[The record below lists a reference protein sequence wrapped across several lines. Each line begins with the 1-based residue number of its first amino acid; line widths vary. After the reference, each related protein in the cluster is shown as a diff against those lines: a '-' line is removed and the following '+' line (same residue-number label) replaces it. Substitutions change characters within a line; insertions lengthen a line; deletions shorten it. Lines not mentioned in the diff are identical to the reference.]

1 MIVNLIKYSKVLL
14 ICFLFLVISPK
25 LVKSQELGGAFVM
38 SSVGSIQNL
47 SNNSM
52 PVTFSSNIACLN
64 IQNGTS
70 ILISENGNGSFE
82 MNCKISAKFNSL
94 GIQLFPNPVS
104 SISKIKLL
112 NTPPM
117 NENFVITVW
126 GADGFKLIVEK
137 TSGFEMI
144 VGKTIDFSKLTPGA
158 YVVQVESSNFLDALK
173 FIKAK

>member
-1 MIVNLIKYSKVLL
+1 MNFKKYYKVILT
-14 ICFLFLVISPK
+14 CFLSVVIFPK
-25 LVKSQELGGAFVM
+25 LVKSQEMGGVFVM
-38 SSVGSIQNL
+38 SSVGSIQNF

-82 MNCKISAKFNSL
+82 MNCKIAVKFNSL
-94 GIQLFPNPVS
+94 GMQLFPNQVS
-104 SISKIKLL
+104 TESKIKLL
-112 NTPPM
+112 NTPPT
-117 NENFVITVW
+117 NESFVITVW

-137 TSGFEMI
+137 TSGIEMK
-144 VGKTIDFSKLTPGA
+144 VGKTIDFSKLTPGT

>member
-1 MIVNLIKYSKVLL
+1 
-14 ICFLFLVISPK
+14 
-25 LVKSQELGGAFVM
+25 VKSQELGGAFVM

-70 ILISENGNGSFE
+70 ILISENGNGLFE
-82 MNCKISAKFNSL
+82 MNCKIAAKFNSL

-104 SISKIKLL
+104 SISKIKLF